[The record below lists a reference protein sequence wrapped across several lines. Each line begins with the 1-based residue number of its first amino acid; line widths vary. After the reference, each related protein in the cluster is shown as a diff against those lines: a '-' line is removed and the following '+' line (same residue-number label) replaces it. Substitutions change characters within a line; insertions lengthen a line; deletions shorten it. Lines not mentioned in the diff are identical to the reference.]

1 MPKQTALDTGE
12 DMRPVRVKW
21 AGGLVV
27 LCNHKRPDG
36 APKPSCGHHGADDL
50 RSWLK
55 LRLREEGLWGRVRV
69 ATGSCLDVCP
79 KAGVIVSL
87 PEENG
92 DSQVFLMDADLDREA
107 LLEKLKGL
115 APETHTESENNS

>member
-1 MPKQTALDTGE
+1 MPKQTALDTVEG
-12 DMRPVRVKW
+12 MKPVRVKW
-21 AGGLVV
+21 SGGLVV

-36 APKPSCGHHGADDL
+36 APKPSCGHHGADEL

-55 LRLREEGLWGRVRV
+55 VRLREEGLWGRVRG

-79 KAGVIVSL
+79 KAGVIVRL

-92 DSQVFLMDADLDREA
+92 DSQVFLMDAALAREV
-107 LLEKLKGL
+107 LLEKLRGL
-115 APETHTESENNS
+115 VTQNQTESENNS